1 MAEYIV
7 DKHCFFCEKFQG
19 DSRFIQERCGIWF
32 CSSETDVIPFT
43 KKCFSFGEQYDTASE
58 VKECPICL
66 MDKNLIKLP
75 TCTHE
80 ICIDCCKTNYFG
92 TSQNKRQMNWEEYMM
107 KYEVAV
113 PDNIDDEQY
122 EYYEEYKWEN
132 SGYTHVD
139 ESDETIKETDISMQI
154 ENRKIIRDDLKNNR
168 PTWMNTESFIDFENK
183 EIEFWINMSIVE
195 DRWKEYKK
203 NMVISDNQCCPM
215 CRAKPNWSDDE
226 LCE

>member
-1 MAEYIV
+1 MAEYII

-19 DSRFIQERCGIWF
+19 DSRFIEERGGIWF
-32 CSSETDVIPFT
+32 CSSETDIIPFT

-66 MDKNLIKLP
+66 IDKNLIKLP

-92 TSQNKRQMNWEEYMM
+92 TSPNERQMNGEGYMM

-113 PDNIDDEQY
+113 PDNIDEEQY
-122 EYYEEYKWEN
+122 DYYVNFREEH
-132 SGYTHVD
+132 GYTYVD
-139 ESDETIKETDISMQI
+139 ESDETIKDSDIPIEI
-154 ENRKIIRDDLKNNR
+154 ENRKNIRDDLKNDR
-168 PTWMNTESFIDFENK
+168 PDWMNTESFIEYENK

-195 DRWKEYKK
+195 DKWKEYKK
-203 NMVISDNQCCPM
+203 NMVMPENQCCPF
-215 CRAKPNWSDDE
+215 CRAKPNWSDDDG
-226 LCE
+226 CE